1 MTIILKKINIF
12 NLLISIISIYLSLL
26 FIEVFF
32 IFTNLDKKN
41 IRTEIDKVFQE
52 KKKIKILM
60 IEV

>member
-32 IFTNLDKKN
+32 ILTNLDKKN